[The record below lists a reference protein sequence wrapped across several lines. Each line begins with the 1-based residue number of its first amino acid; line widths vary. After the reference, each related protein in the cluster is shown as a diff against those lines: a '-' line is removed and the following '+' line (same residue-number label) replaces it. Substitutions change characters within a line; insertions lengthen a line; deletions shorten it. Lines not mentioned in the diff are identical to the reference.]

1 MWTALVLVWVFCSFL
16 SKSQVTSHSSG
27 YSVPN
32 ERWSRSVQNSTAQEA
47 VARAENRTTERT
59 IVQTPSPVTLTKGT
73 LEADSRSTEVTT
85 ETTNRTEAGVTA
97 ATAGPTILM
106 ASGAPTGPTSSVPTS
121 ASQTL
126 PAAAAGHPPPS
137 TPRAHVPA
145 SSMLPGTA
153 AVTSPSA
160 KTVAAARPSA
170 RGRLSMH
177 RPSGP
182 TTGNSTAALTP
193 ATSPQAP
200 NTPAQSPTAQL
211 SAGWPA
217 VDRTGGSTAILSD
230 ATPKPTTLPS
240 VAWVSTTA
248 GTTKAPKAPAEEP
261 PAGTAPV
268 PHSSP
273 APAAEATSATT
284 QIPSDLTSSTRGP
297 TGPVATQTPG
307 WGGTEATLGAAP
319 AGPTLL
325 NSGDTKVP
333 ATDAC
338 PLGTQGQYL
347 VVTTE
352 PLVLALVN
360 KGILLAV
367 LLLGVT
373 LFLAVLLL
381 FALQAY
387 ESYEKKDYTQMD
399 YLING
404 MYADSEV

>member
-32 ERWSRSVQNSTAQEA
+32 ERWSRSVQNSTAREA
-47 VARAENRTTERT
+47 VARAENGTTERT
-59 IVQTPSPVTLTKGT
+59 IVGTPSPVTLTKGT
-73 LEADSRSTEVTT
+73 LVADSHSTEVTT

-97 ATAGPTILM
+97 ATAGPTILV

-126 PAAAAGHPPPS
+126 PAAATGHPPPS
-137 TPRAHVPA
+137 TPHAHVPT

-153 AVTSPSA
+153 AVTSAPST
-160 KTVAAARPSA
+160 KTVAAARPST
-170 RGRLSMH
+170 RGPLSTH

-211 SAGWPA
+211 SASWSE
-217 VDRTGGSTAILSD
+217 VNRTGGSTPILSD

-240 VAWVSTTA
+240 VAWVSTTTA
-248 GTTKAPKAPAEEP
+248 GTTKAPTEEP
-261 PAGTAPV
+261 PASTAPA

-273 APAAEATSATT
+273 APAAKATSATT
-284 QIPSDLTSSTRGP
+284 QMPSDLTSSTRGP

-307 WGGTEATLGAAP
+307 WVGTEATLGTAP
-319 AGPTLL
+319 AGPTLS

-338 PLGTQGQYL
+338 PLSTQGQYL

-373 LFLAVLLL
+373 LFLAILVL

-387 ESYEKKDYTQMD
+387 ESYKKKDYTQMD

-404 MYADSEV
+404 MYADSEM